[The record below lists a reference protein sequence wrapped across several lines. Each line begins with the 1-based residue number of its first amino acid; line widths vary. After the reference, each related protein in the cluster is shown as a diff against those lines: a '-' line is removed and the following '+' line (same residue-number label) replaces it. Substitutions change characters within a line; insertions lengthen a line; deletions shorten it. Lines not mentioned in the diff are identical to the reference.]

1 MSKYIFEGSE
11 YTLEEIQEA
20 AAAKNMSVEE
30 YLAANPN
37 IQVIEDVATEPDIQD
52 EEEFEDPFLQSVK
65 KTIGPVEEAAAVG
78 PEETAEQPDTDLVS
92 EDISLDS
99 PDPRYIEFDINGE
112 KTYSSYED
120 VEKEYGSVEDYVR
133 KFRGKAKIVT
143 PPKQLEEVVVE
154 GDAEKTV
161 DPGEYLTEV
170 IEADENFFS
179 RDYDQIQA
187 DLEVQFPDV
196 EFSSTV
202 RTGSTAAAGSRVIKA
217 KKDGKEIKLFTDITT
232 PGPKNTFYTDNIKSL
247 KKFLSET
254 YKPEEVKRTKE
265 RIEVAE
271 TEALDILQP
280 LADEAKQSTDYQN
293 FDNEDL
299 FKPYTKKV
307 EAISFVGGVPT
318 GGGYETEVRPYEA
331 RLKNA
336 YNKLKKIS
344 PEKTEEQLKIEAE
357 AQVRAELK
365 NEYVFNYQ
373 SEQIQDKIA
382 DIGKRDIR
390 TNLQAFLNTGYL
402 SANFKAQTSL
412 DRIALEKEATNI
424 FSKIIQGE
432 NVTQQETDQ
441 FVNVLKKLDIDVNTD
456 LTKKVVLPSGSVVSE
471 AFVDGAL
478 KFQAKAQ
485 ADEIL
490 YLQSQEEINK
500 SIGDISSIE
509 AALDAT
515 RRDYDLGEKAMTSI
529 GVGVGDIG
537 VGITY
542 LGGKV
547 LSLPAYLVGG
557 YKPMNEALDSFAV
570 KYNEVTNDIRESYV
584 RDVAFDDAFKEGNFG
599 KFALQEVSNQL
610 PIIASIMASGG
621 AAAYVIGSSSAGKQ
635 MMDMQTEIANGT
647 AEYTGSEVWLKSL
660 GFGVA
665 EAAFA
670 QLTTIPILNRA
681 KSTLLKGNPKANS
694 IIDNS
699 TAAYA
704 KSGYKGVI
712 SDTLLESIGEVA
724 TVGTQNLL
732 LGNPFVEGMDHA
744 GFSGAGFG
752 LLFSGIPFMRG
763 LHLSRYSDYSKLKKV
778 REIQAEINGL
788 SLEYNSAKNE
798 GEKARIEEQIK
809 KLSIDAA
816 NEIQLQEKN
825 INEHITARAGQY
837 VIDITNRQA
846 KIQLEAKA
854 ILADNSLTE
863 SQKAARLQQLQAE
876 TDYLQSSKEV
886 SFKRQC

>member
-30 YLAANPN
+30 YLAANPE
-37 IQVIEDVATEPDIQD
+37 IQVIEDIATEPDVQD
-52 EEEFEDPFLQSVK
+52 QQEFEDPFLQSVK
-65 KTIGPVEEAAAVG
+65 KTMGPVEEAAAVG
-78 PEETAEQPDTDLVS
+78 PEVTAEQPDTDLVS

-99 PDPRYIEFDINGE
+99 PDPRYIEFNIKGE

-120 VEKEYGSVEDYVR
+120 VQKEYGNVEDYIR
-133 KFRGKAKIVT
+133 KFRGQAKIVT
-143 PPKQLEEVVVE
+143 PPKQLEEVVVK
-154 GDAEKTV
+154 GDAEKIV
-161 DPGEYLTEV
+161 DPGEYLTGV
-170 IEADENFFS
+170 IEADTNFFS

-187 DLEVQFPDV
+187 DLEMQFPDV
-196 EFSSTV
+196 EFSSTL
-202 RTGSTAAAGSRVIKA
+202 RTGSTAVAGSRVIKA
-217 KKDGKEIKLFTDITT
+217 KKDGKEIKLFTDITA
-232 PGPKNTFYTDNIKSL
+232 PGPTNSFYTGNLKNL

-265 RIEVAE
+265 RIGVAE

-280 LADEAKQSTDYQN
+280 LAAEAKQSENYQT

-299 FKPYTKKV
+299 FEPYTKKV
-307 EAISFVGGVPT
+307 EATSFVGGMPT

-336 YNKLKKIS
+336 YKKLKNIS
-344 PEKTEEQLKIEAE
+344 PEKTEEQLKAEAE

-373 SEQIQDKIA
+373 SEQIQDKIS
-382 DIGKRDIR
+382 DIGKRGIR

-412 DRIALEKEATNI
+412 DRIALEKKAASI
-424 FSKIIQGE
+424 FSKIIEGE
-432 NVTQQETDQ
+432 NVTQQETDR
-441 FVNVLKKLDIDVNTD
+441 FVNVLKKLDIDVNTG
-456 LTKKVVLPSGSVVSE
+456 LTEKVILPSGSVVSQ

-500 SIGDISSIE
+500 AVGDISSIE

-515 RRDYDLGEKAMTSI
+515 RRDYDLSDKAMTSV

-570 KYNEVTNDIRESYV
+570 KYNDVTNEIRESYV

-635 MMDMQTEIANGT
+635 MMDMQTEIASGT
-647 AEYTGSEVWLKSL
+647 AEYTNSEVWLKSL

-681 KSTLLKGNPKANS
+681 KSTLLRGNPKANS

-712 SDTLLESIGEVA
+712 SDTLLESIGEAA

-778 REIQAEINGL
+778 REIQGEINGL
-788 SLEYNSAKNE
+788 SLEYNGAKNE
-798 GEKARIEEQIK
+798 GERARIEEQIK

-825 INEHITARAGQY
+825 INELIE
-837 VIDITNRQA
+837 IE
-846 KIQLEAKA
+846 IQK
-854 ILADNSLTE
+854 
-863 SQKAARLQQLQAE
+863 
-876 TDYLQSSKEV
+876 
-886 SFKRQC
+886 